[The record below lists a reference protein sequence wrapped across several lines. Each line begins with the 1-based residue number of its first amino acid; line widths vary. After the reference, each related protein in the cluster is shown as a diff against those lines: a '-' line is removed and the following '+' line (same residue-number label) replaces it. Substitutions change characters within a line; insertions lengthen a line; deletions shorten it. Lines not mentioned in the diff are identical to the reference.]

1 MIEKFDLHC
10 HSSTSDGDLSP
21 TELILRA
28 REQGVTSL
36 ALTDHDS
43 TAGLAEAQQAADSAG
58 IHFIPGIELSAN
70 WNKQC
75 FHIVGLNINPDSPS
89 LQKGTRELQ
98 SIRIERAKKIA
109 LKLEKK
115 KISGALTAVSEQ
127 VGKGMITRT
136 HFAHFL
142 LTQNHVSSMQQAFD
156 RYLGK
161 GKPAFVATQWTELEI
176 VIKWIKEAG
185 GVAVLAHPMRYKLT
199 ASFMKR
205 LLTAFSDMGGQG
217 IEVVSG
223 RNNPDEIHR
232 AANYAKQFNLAG
244 SMGSD
249 FHTPKNPWVELGR
262 LAPLPSNVPPVWGL
276 FA

>member
-142 LTQNHVSSMQQAFD
+142 LTQNHVSSLQQAFD

-262 LAPLPSNVPPVWGL
+262 LTQLPSNIPPVWRL
-276 FA
+276 FT

>member
-1 MIEKFDLHC
+1 MIEKVDLHC

-28 REQGVTSL
+28 REQCVTSL

-70 WNKQC
+70 WNRQC

-89 LQKGTRELQ
+89 LQEGTRKLQ
-98 SIRIERAKKIA
+98 SIRIERAERIA

-115 KISGALTAVSEQ
+115 KITGALTAVSEQ

-161 GKPAFVATQWTELEI
+161 GKPAFVATQWAELEI
-176 VIKWIKEAG
+176 VIQWIKEAG

-199 ASFMKR
+199 ASWMKR

-223 RNNPDEIHR
+223 RYNPDEIHR
-232 AANYAKQFNLAG
+232 AALYARQFNLAG

-249 FHTPKNPWVELGR
+249 FHTPKNPWIELGR
-262 LAPLPSNVPPVWGL
+262 LAQLPNDVPPVWGL
-276 FA
+276 FT